1 MEHHDHCMPTQVRLI
16 GDLRQVIENAE
27 DLLKHTDHYI
37 GDAHAG
43 ARAKLAEALEVA
55 SEELARFEDAQ
66 IARMIAAT
74 QAASHLHGDLSGE
87 ARLLRA
93 FR

>member
-1 MEHHDHCMPTQVRLI
+1 MERHEHRMPTQVRLI

-43 ARAKLAEALEVA
+43 ARAKLAEALEA
-55 SEELARFEDAQ
+55 ANEELARFEDAQ
-66 IARMIAAT
+66 ISRMIAAT
-74 QAASHLHGDLSGE
+74 HAACRLHGDASGE
-87 ARLLRA
+87 ARVLRA

>member
-1 MEHHDHCMPTQVRLI
+1 MERQDHRMPTQVRLI

-43 ARAKLAEALEVA
+43 ARAKLAEALEA
-55 SEELARFEDAQ
+55 ANQELARFEDAQ

-74 QAASHLHGDLSGE
+74 HAASQMHGDANGE
-87 ARLLRA
+87 ARVLRA